1 MNKQNWL
8 DKLNPD
14 EKLLWHGKPVGRYV
28 MTRFDQVFS
37 GLMALGIV
45 VGLGLLMYDITL
57 GRSSDLPRGP
67 ATCLL
72 FLTIGAGLQFGTR
85 YEHKYAFYALTNE
98 RAFVGMRWFFMW
110 NRIRVYEITPHMNIQ
125 FNHRDPATI
134 LFARDR
140 ARKTVNT
147 GVGFRNIAD
156 GEEVHKFMLFA
167 KKYA

>member
-1 MNKQNWL
+1 MPMNKQNWL

-85 YEHKYAFYALTNE
+85 YEHKPSMRSPTSAPLLVCAGSLCGIESGYMKLRLT
-98 RAFVGMRWFFMW
+98 
-110 NRIRVYEITPHMNIQ
+110 
-125 FNHRDPATI
+125 
-134 LFARDR
+134 
-140 ARKTVNT
+140 
-147 GVGFRNIAD
+147 
-156 GEEVHKFMLFA
+156 
-167 KKYA
+167 

>member
-1 MNKQNWL
+1 
-8 DKLNPD
+8 
-14 EKLLWHGKPVGRYV
+14 
-28 MTRFDQVFS
+28 
-37 GLMALGIV
+37 
-45 VGLGLLMYDITL
+45 
-57 GRSSDLPRGP
+57 
-67 ATCLL
+67 
-72 FLTIGAGLQFGTR
+72 
-85 YEHKYAFYALTNE
+85 
-98 RAFVGMRWFFMW
+98 
-110 NRIRVYEITPHMNIQ
+110 MNIQ